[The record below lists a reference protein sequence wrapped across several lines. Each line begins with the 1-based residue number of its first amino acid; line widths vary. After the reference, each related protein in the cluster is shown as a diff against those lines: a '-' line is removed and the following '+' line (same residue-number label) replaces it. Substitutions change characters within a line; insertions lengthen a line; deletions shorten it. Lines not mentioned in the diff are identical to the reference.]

1 MNVQEVFDKVIAAGY
16 YNTHRPVM
24 CPSLELA
31 KTDGLITDAEELL
44 AKAEIKGYLGA
55 WGTLGGMLLH
65 ANLDPSFVARLAI
78 YKDWVN
84 RPVIKGGK
92 NENSCKK

>member
-16 YNTHRPVM
+16 YNAYRPVM

-31 KTDGLITDAEELL
+31 KGNGLITDAEERL

-55 WGTLGGMLLH
+55 WGSLGEMLLH
-65 ANLDPSFVARLAI
+65 FNLDSSFEARHAI
-78 YKDWVN
+78 YKNWVN
-84 RPVIKGGK
+84 RPVIKGV
-92 NENSCKK
+92 KK